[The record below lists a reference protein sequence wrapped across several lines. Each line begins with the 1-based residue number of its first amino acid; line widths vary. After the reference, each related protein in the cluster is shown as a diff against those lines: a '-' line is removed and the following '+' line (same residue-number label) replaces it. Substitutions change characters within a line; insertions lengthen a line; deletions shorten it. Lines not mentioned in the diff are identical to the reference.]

1 MLKENAGNYRLLYI
15 HKTALASLNKKYFIS
30 KNKIFCSEFE
40 VYYGFLDVQ
49 DTQLVIVLV
58 TQAIYNVSYPPL
70 LLNILL
76 SLQLDVVSKKKP

>member
-1 MLKENAGNYRLLYI
+1 MGLQRVGHDLVTKQ
-15 HKTALASLNKKYFIS
+15 HVTIS
-30 KNKIFCSEFE
+30 KCSPC
-40 VYYGFLDVQ
+40 FLDVQ

-58 TQAIYNVSYPPL
+58 TQAIYNVSYPSL